1 MQRRLKPIYAFVLSM
16 ALLLSGMHGAAGV
29 AAVSAQVGDTTT
41 VQPNG
46 ELPGNPS
53 IQLVLIADGLADPV
67 NLASPNDGSGRLFV
81 VERPGYIRVIEN
93 GELLDEPFLDIASV
107 VKIDFL
113 EQGLLGLAFHPEYAD
128 NGRFFVNY
136 TDYRTNGDTFVVEFQ
151 VSADNANRA
160 DPDSARVLLTYDQPF
175 INHNGGTILFGPDGY
190 LYVAMGD
197 GGLAGDPYRTAQ
209 DLSTLLGKILR
220 IDVDNEGNH
229 AYGIPEDN
237 PFAGRVL
244 YSPFAN
250 QEARTGR
257 YIPDARAEVWAYGLR
272 NPWQFSFDAETGDL
286 YIADVG
292 QNAWEEINFEPA
304 GSAGGLNYGW
314 PIMEASHCYPPDE
327 TDCGEFGVLPVAEY
341 SIAEDDCSITG
352 IGVYRGEATDLN
364 GIYFS
369 SDFCSGMV
377 RGLIQDDDG
386 AWIFADLLDTE
397 LSVTGAGADADGNL
411 YLTSC
416 NCRFGRDY
424 NPMDDPGG
432 AVWQIVSADQ
442 VPEGAETA
450 PTATISEP
458 VTEPVTEPVSEPAV
472 EDEEDLATGT
482 DTAEENVVQ
491 VSLVEMAIQMPVELP
506 AGLTTFEVSNGGEFP
521 HNFLIRGEGIEE
533 AFDEDLEPGE
543 EGSLTVDL
551 QPGQYEVICPVSN
564 HAAQGMTLTLTV
576 TD

>member
-1 MQRRLKPIYAFVLSM
+1 MQHRFRAIYALLLSM
-16 ALLLSGMHGAAGV
+16 ALVLSGMNGAMGV
-29 AAVSAQVGDTTT
+29 ATLSAQVGDEETTT

-53 IQLVLIADGLADPV
+53 IQLIMIAEGLADPV
-67 NLASPNDGSGRLFV
+67 NVASPNDGSGRVFV
-81 VERPGYIRVIEN
+81 VERPGRIRIIEN
-93 GELLDEPFLDIASV
+93 GELLDDPFLDITSV

-113 EQGLLGLAFHPEYAD
+113 EQGLLGLAFHPDYAD

-151 VSADNANRA
+151 VSADNVNRA
-160 DPDSARVLLTYDQPF
+160 DPDSARVLLTYDQPY
-175 INHNGGTILFGPDGY
+175 INHNGGTIKFGPDGY

-209 DLSTLLGKILR
+209 DLSTLLGKLLR
-220 IDVDNEGNH
+220 IDVDNRGTH

-237 PFAGRVL
+237 PFGGRVL

-250 QEARTGR
+250 QQARTGG

-272 NPWQFSFDAETGDL
+272 NPWQFSFDPETGDL

-304 GSAGGLNYGW
+304 GSEGGLNYGW

-341 SIAEDDCSITG
+341 SIAADDCSITG
-352 IGVYRGEATDLN
+352 IGVYRGEAADLN
-364 GIYFS
+364 GIYVS

-377 RGLIQDDDG
+377 RGLMQDEDG
-386 AWIFADLLDTE
+386 GWIFADLLDTE
-397 LSVTGAGADADGNL
+397 LSVTGAGSDNDGNL

-424 NPMDDPGG
+424 DPFDDPGG

-450 PTATISEP
+450 PTAAVSEP
-458 VTEPVTEPVSEPAV
+458 VAEPAA
-472 EDEEDLATGT
+472 EDEEAPAAIT
-482 DTAEENVVQ
+482 DPEEENLVQ
-491 VSLVEMAIQMPVELP
+491 VSLVEMAIQMPAELP
-506 AGLTTFEVSNGGEFP
+506 AGLTTFDVSNDGEFP

-533 AFDEDLEPGE
+533 VFEEDLGPGE
-543 EGSLTVDL
+543 TGSLTVNL

-576 TD
+576 VEE